1 MSRRP
6 SNIINHV
13 ICNLKSTKIED
24 TSAMIKAVIIDD
36 ERPSIETLKWK
47 LENYC
52 PEVAVE
58 AAFDNPAEGV
68 NYLKNNAP
76 DLLFL
81 DIEMPMLNGFDVL
94 EDLGRDVPFDII
106 FTTAYDNFGI
116 QAVKF
121 SALDYLLKPVQNK
134 ELKEAIEKHLRKTE
148 RRIPSEQIDVLF
160 NNVQAER
167 KGKRARVAL
176 ASKESIEFVDP
187 NDIVLCVASS
197 NYTEVYLTNGSKRLI
212 SKTLKDFEDLLTP
225 YDFFRPHHSHLVNL
239 NRVREFI
246 RGDGGYLILENKM
259 QVAVSKSKREELLTL
274 LS

>member
-1 MSRRP
+1 
-6 SNIINHV
+6 
-13 ICNLKSTKIED
+13 
-24 TSAMIKAVIIDD
+24 MIKAVIIDD

-68 NYLKNNAP
+68 EYLKVNTP

-94 EDLGRDVPFDII
+94 EELGRDVPFDII

-134 ELKEAIEKHLRKTE
+134 ELKEAIEKHLRKTQ
-148 RRIPSEQIDVLF
+148 RRIPSEQIDALL

-167 KGKRARVAL
+167 KGRRVRVAL

-187 NDIVLCVASS
+187 QDIILCVASS
-197 NYTEVYLTNGSKRLI
+197 NYTEVYLINGAKRVI
-212 SKTLKDFEDLLTP
+212 SKTLKEFEDLLAP

-246 RGDGGYLILENKM
+246 RGDGGYLVMENKM